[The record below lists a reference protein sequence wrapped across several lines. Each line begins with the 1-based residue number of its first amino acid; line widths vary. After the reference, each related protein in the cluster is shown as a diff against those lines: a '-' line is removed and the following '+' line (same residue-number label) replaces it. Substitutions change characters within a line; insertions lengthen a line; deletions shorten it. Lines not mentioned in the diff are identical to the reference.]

1 VLLTPKDA
9 PVTDTYKHT
18 WWYHGVWKCH
28 GFDNLLTL
36 LPERVCY
43 QQPLVEWMEI
53 SIQKWFFGLTQV
65 FVCMHYIHTTP
76 AQTPKL
82 SGPQFQTFFWGFPL
96 YKPICFRWNLE
107 NINIYITLI
116 FPKIFNTTQIL
127 HVFIIPCFWVF
138 AHTGAPV
145 ALNGRWVST
154 SAGWARDWVLMRLLG
169 FSWDCLGSHT
179 FIWFVVNILELSRVC
194 TYLEPL

>member
-1 VLLTPKDA
+1 MLLTPKDA

-28 GFDNLLTL
+28 GFGNLLTL

-65 FVCMHYIHTTP
+65 FVRMHYIHTTP

-107 NINIYITLI
+107 NIYIYIYILLLYITLI
-116 FPKIFNTTQIL
+116 FPKIFNTTQIYMFL
-127 HVFIIPCFWVF
+127 SSHVFGCLPIRVRQWPW
-138 AHTGAPV
+138 T
-145 ALNGRWVST
+145 
-154 SAGWARDWVLMRLLG
+154 AGGSPPQPDGPEIG
-169 FSWDCLGSHT
+169 FSWDCLGSHE
-179 FIWFVVNILELSRVC
+179 IAWVLILLFGLLW
-194 TYLEPL
+194 TY

>member
-1 VLLTPKDA
+1 
-9 PVTDTYKHT
+9 
-18 WWYHGVWKCH
+18 
-28 GFDNLLTL
+28 
-36 LPERVCY
+36 
-43 QQPLVEWMEI
+43 
-53 SIQKWFFGLTQV
+53 
-65 FVCMHYIHTTP
+65 VCMHYIHTTP

-169 FSWDCLGSHT
+169 FSYFYLVCCEHIRTVKGLHIFGT
-179 FIWFVVNILELSRVC
+179 ALELWKP
-194 TYLEPL
+194 T